1 MTINEA
7 LRLTAGIFILLSLY
21 LAINYT
27 QDWLWFTAFI
37 AANLILSAFTK
48 FCFMMSVFR
57 KLGFKED

>member
-7 LRLTAGIFILLSLY
+7 LRLTAGLFILLSLY
-21 LAINYT
+21 FAVNYT
-27 QDWLWFTAFI
+27 QAWLWFTAFI

-48 FCFMMSVFR
+48 FCLMMSVFR